1 MSTEHLPGQGL
12 TPVVENTPVQDVAPP
27 APCSNGEAA
36 SSPPAEHATCPA
48 AACLPVPADAPP
60 EATTPRVR
68 LNPTPDPALFKA
80 VPSLN
85 PGEGSRVDTDALMEE
100 QVAREKK
107 AKSEAPA
114 PRVEPVEIPRT
125 EALEGN
131 LEAELSAAMQSGE
144 VASGIAA
151 VAPVPHAGL
160 DSAEVGLQQGT
171 KVSGIIQ
178 SLNGDDVFIDLK
190 QRIPGVVSSRQF
202 SPKRPPVVGE
212 PIYVIVAKFDDAAG
226 LITCNLPRSTNKI
239 SGDWDAL
246 QVGMDVECMVTKTN
260 KGGLDVT
267 VSSIRGFMPASQADM
282 GFVANL
288 ESFIGQKFR
297 VRITEVNP
305 ARRRLVVSRRAL
317 LAEERESI
325 REELMKSLQV
335 GQTLTGRV
343 KTLKEFGAFIDL
355 GGMDGFLHVGQISWV
370 RIKHPNEV
378 LTEGQSV
385 EVKVLTI
392 DPETGKISLGMRQL
406 SGNPWMN
413 AEAKYAKGT
422 NVTGKVTR
430 IEPFGA
436 FIELEPGIEGLIHIS
451 ELDHKR
457 VRRVEDI
464 LNVGQT
470 VEVQILEVEPSRK
483 RVSLS
488 AKALKVNP
496 DAVVAEPETAP
507 GAELFQ
513 RKRRGDLKGGTG
525 KPGQPG
531 MFGNPGDFR

>member
-1 MSTEHLPGQGL
+1 MSTEHLPSQGS
-12 TPVVENTPVQDVAPP
+12 TSVPENTPVQDVVPTSPVLEGAAATPVPSDP
-27 APCSNGEAA
+27 APSESATEA
-36 SSPPAEHATCPA
+36 SPS
-48 AACLPVPADAPP
+48 
-60 EATTPRVR
+60 RIR
-68 LNPTPDPALFKA
+68 LNPTVDPAQYKA

-85 PGEGSRVDTDALMEE
+85 PGESSRVDVDALVEE
-100 QVAREKK
+100 QVAQEQK
-107 AKSEAPA
+107 AKVEPPVQRS
-114 PRVEPVEIPRT
+114 EPVEIPRT
-125 EALEGN
+125 EALEGD
-131 LEAELSAAMQSGE
+131 LEAELTAVMESGE

-151 VAPVPHAGL
+151 VAPVPHAGA
-160 DSAEVGLQQGT
+160 DSTEIGLVQGT
-171 KVSGIIQ
+171 KVSGVIL
-178 SLNGDDVFIDLK
+178 SANGDDVFIDLK
-190 QRIPGVVSSRQF
+190 QRIPGVVSFRQF

-212 PIYVIVAKFDDAAG
+212 PIDVIVAKFDDAAG

-288 ESFIGQKFR
+288 ESIVGQKLR

-317 LAEERESI
+317 IAEEREGV
-325 REELMKSLQV
+325 REELMKTLQV

-370 RIKHPNEV
+370 RIKHPNEI
-378 LTEGQSV
+378 LAEGQSV

-406 SGNPWMN
+406 SGNPWMS
-413 AEAKYAKGT
+413 AEDKYAKGKT
-422 NVTGKVTR
+422 VSGRVTR

-436 FIELEPGIEGLIHIS
+436 FIELEPGIEGLVHIS

-457 VRRVEDI
+457 VKRVEDI
-464 LNVGQT
+464 LSVGQT
-470 VEVQILEVEPSRK
+470 VEVQILEVELSRK

-496 DAVVAEPETAP
+496 EAERVVEEVAP
-507 GAELFQ
+507 PGGELFE

-525 KPGQPG
+525 RPGQSG

>member
-1 MSTEHLPGQGL
+1 MP
-12 TPVVENTPVQDVAPP
+12 ENTPVQDVVSTSPASESVAVAP
-27 APCSNGEAA
+27 AP
-36 SSPPAEHATCPA
+36 TD
-48 AACLPVPADAPP
+48 PVPPDLAT
-60 EATTPRVR
+60 EASPPRVR
-68 LNPTPDPALFKA
+68 MNPTVDPAQYKA

-85 PGEGSRVDTDALMEE
+85 PGESSRVDVDAQVEE
-100 QVAREKK
+100 QVAQEQQAK
-107 AKSEAPA
+107 AEAPVQ
-114 PRVEPVEIPRT
+114 RSEPVEIPRT
-125 EALEGN
+125 EALEGD
-131 LEAELSAAMQSGE
+131 LEAELTAVMQSGE

-151 VAPVPHAGL
+151 VAPVPHAGA
-160 DSAEVGLQQGT
+160 DSSEIGLVQGT
-171 KVSGIIQ
+171 KVSGVIL
-178 SLNGDDVFIDLK
+178 SANGDDVFIDLK
-190 QRIPGVVSSRQF
+190 QRIPGVVSFRQF

-212 PIYVIVAKFDDAAG
+212 PIDVIVAKFDDAAG
-226 LITCNLPRSTNKI
+226 LITCNLPRSTNKV

-288 ESFIGQKFR
+288 ESIVGQKLR

-317 LAEERESI
+317 IAEEREGV
-325 REELMKSLQV
+325 REELMKTLQV

-370 RIKHPNEV
+370 RIKHPNEI
-378 LTEGQSV
+378 LSEGQSV

-406 SGNPWMN
+406 AGNPWMN
-413 AEAKYAKGT
+413 AEDKYAKGKT
-422 NVTGKVTR
+422 VSGRVTR

-436 FIELEPGIEGLIHIS
+436 FIELEPGIEGLVHIS

-457 VRRVEDI
+457 VKRVEDI
-464 LNVGQT
+464 LSVGQT
-470 VEVQILEVEPSRK
+470 VEVQFLEVELSRK

-496 DAVVAEPETAP
+496 EAERVVEEVAPP
-507 GAELFQ
+507 GAELFE

-525 KPGQPG
+525 RTGHSG

>member
-12 TPVVENTPVQDVAPP
+12 TPVVENAPVQDVVPP
-27 APCSNGEAA
+27 THCSNGEAA
-36 SSPPAEHATCPA
+36 APPAEPATCPA
-48 AACLPVPADAPP
+48 VASEPVSTDAAP
-60 EATTPRVR
+60 ETTAPRVR
-68 LNPTPDPALFKA
+68 LNPTLDPTLFKA

-100 QVAREKK
+100 QVAREQK
-107 AKSEAPA
+107 AQAEAPA
-114 PRVEPVEIPRT
+114 PRVEPIEIPRT
-125 EALEGN
+125 EVLEGS
-131 LEAELSAAMQSGE
+131 LEAELTAVMQSGE

-160 DSAEVGLQQGT
+160 DSEEVGLKQGM

-212 PIYVIVAKFDDAAG
+212 PIDVIVAKFDDAAG

-317 LAEERESI
+317 MAEERESI

-343 KTLKEFGAFIDL
+343 KTLKEFGAFVDL

-378 LTEGQSV
+378 LTEGQTV

-392 DPETGKISLGMRQL
+392 DSETGKISLGMRQL

-422 NVTGKVTR
+422 NVTGRVTR
-430 IEPFGA
+430 VEPFGA
-436 FIELEPGIEGLIHIS
+436 FIELEPGIEGLVHIS

-457 VRRVEDI
+457 VKRVEDV

-488 AKALKVNP
+488 TKALKVNP
-496 DAVVAEPETAP
+496 DVIAPEPEPAP
-507 GAELFQ
+507 GGELFQ

-525 KPGQPG
+525 KSGQSG
-531 MFGNPGDFR
+531 MFGNPGDF

>member
-1 MSTEHLPGQGL
+1 MSTEHLPNQGS
-12 TPVVENTPVQDVAPP
+12 TSVPEQIPVQDVVPP
-27 APCSNGEAA
+27 APAAEGGPAPVASSGEADA
-36 SSPPAEHATCPA
+36 AEPA
-48 AACLPVPADAPP
+48 AS
-60 EATTPRVR
+60 RVR
-68 LNPTPDPALFKA
+68 LNPAADPSQFKA

-85 PGEGSRVDTDALMEE
+85 PGESSRVDVDKQVEE
-100 QVAREKK
+100 QVAREQKTK
-107 AKSEAPA
+107 VESVPQRTAPI
-114 PRVEPVEIPRT
+114 EIPRT
-125 EALEGN
+125 EALEGD
-131 LEAELSAAMQSGE
+131 LEAELNAALQSGE
-144 VASGIAA
+144 VASAIAEISP
-151 VAPVPHAGL
+151 APQAGKA
-160 DSAEVGLQQGT
+160 AEDIGLSQGT
-171 KVSGIIQ
+171 KVSGTIQ
-178 SLNGDDVFIDLK
+178 SVHADDVFIDIK
-190 QRIPGVVSSRQF
+190 QRIPGVVSLRQF

-212 PIYVIVAKFDDAAG
+212 PIDVIIAKVDDAAG

-288 ESFIGQKFR
+288 DGFVGQKFR

-317 LAEERESI
+317 IAEERESV
-325 REELMKSLQV
+325 REELMKTLQV

-355 GGMDGFLHVGQISWV
+355 GGMDGFLHVGQISWT

-378 LTEGQSV
+378 LSDGQSV

-406 SGNPWMN
+406 SGNPWLN
-413 AEAKYAKGT
+413 AEDKYAKGKT
-422 NVTGKVTR
+422 VSGRVTR
-430 IEPFGA
+430 VEPFGA
-436 FIELEPGIEGLIHIS
+436 FIELEPGIEGLVHIS

-457 VRRVEDI
+457 VKRVEDI
-464 LNVGQT
+464 LSVGQT
-470 VEVQILEVEPSRK
+470 VDVQVLEVESARK

-488 AKALKVNP
+488 TKALKENP
-496 DAVVAEPETAP
+496 DANRASESAP
-507 GAELFQ
+507 PPVEAYE

-525 KPGQPG
+525 RSGQSG